1 MHLFKDSSSSMKSE
15 SLSTGSCSPS
25 PNFNTEGCQ
34 VPHTNQS
41 KASSLKFSGMN
52 LGDVMKVT
60 VMEEM
65 KILKMTKDTP
75 LDLSVKK

>member
-1 MHLFKDSSSSMKSE
+1 
-15 SLSTGSCSPS
+15 
-25 PNFNTEGCQ
+25 
-34 VPHTNQS
+34 
-41 KASSLKFSGMN
+41 MN

>member
-1 MHLFKDSSSSMKSE
+1 MYLFKDSSSSMKSE
-15 SLSTGSCSPS
+15 SLSTGSWSQS
-25 PNFNTEGCQ
+25 PNFNTGGCQ
-34 VPHTNQS
+34 VAHTNQ
-41 KASSLKFSGMN
+41 ASSLKFSGMN

-75 LDLSVKK
+75 LDLSVKNKS